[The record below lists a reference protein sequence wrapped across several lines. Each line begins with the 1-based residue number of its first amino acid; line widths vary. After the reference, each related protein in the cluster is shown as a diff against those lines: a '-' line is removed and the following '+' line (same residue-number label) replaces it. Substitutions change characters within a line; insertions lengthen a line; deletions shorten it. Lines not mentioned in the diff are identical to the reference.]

1 MQGVDIFYAIISGW
15 LNLGLTKI
23 LRLTGFVAQIVCR
36 DSLYE
41 SSVIAEG
48 DEQLVPYQI

>member
-1 MQGVDIFYAIISGW
+1 MKLFFHAVISSC
-15 LNLGLTKI
+15 LNLRLVKI

-48 DEQLVPYQI
+48 DEQLVPYQR